1 MGGKFKIKKQQPIAS
16 PVGRTPAKVV
26 FGFSELKD
34 ISYTNGEKDGKFFI
48 KFLGRLKQLSQL
60 GWDAVNVSAKHSF
73 GWEVMD
79 VKSMIRTAQQSVP
92 AGMDKLLVFRA
103 TGDNHV
109 FLGFAKKTLLKLFLL
124 STALVIFILMDN

>member
-48 KFLGRLKQLSQL
+48 KFLGRLKLLSQL
-60 GWDAVNVSAKHSF
+60 DWDAVNVSAKHSF
-73 GWEVMD
+73 GWEVMN
-79 VKSMIRTAQQSVP
+79 VKSMAKSAQQSVP

-109 FLGFAKKTLLKLFLL
+109 FLSYRQQNTFE
-124 STALVIFILMDN
+124 VIFIEYNFGDIYTH

>member
-48 KFLGRLKQLSQL
+48 KFLGRLK
-60 GWDAVNVSAKHSF
+60 
-73 GWEVMD
+73 
-79 VKSMIRTAQQSVP
+79 
-92 AGMDKLLVFRA
+92 
-103 TGDNHV
+103 
-109 FLGFAKKTLLKLFLL
+109 
-124 STALVIFILMDN
+124 

>member
-16 PVGRTPAKVV
+16 PVGRAPAKVV

-34 ISYTNGEKDGKFFI
+34 III

-60 GWDAVNVSAKHSF
+60 DWDAVNVSAKHSF
-73 GWEVMD
+73 GWEVME
-79 VKSMIRTAQQSVP
+79 VKNMTKSAQLSVP

-109 FLGFAKKTLLKLFLL
+109 FLGYRQQNTFE
-124 STALVIFILMDN
+124 VIFIEYNFGDIYSHG

>member
-34 ISYTNGEKDGKFFI
+34 ISYTNGDKDGKFFI

-60 GWDAVNVSAKHSF
+60 DWDAVNVSAKHSF
-73 GWEVMD
+73 GWEVME
-79 VKSMIRTAQQSVP
+79 VKSMTKSAQQSVP

-109 FLGFAKKTLLKLFLL
+109 FLGYRQQNTFE
-124 STALVIFILMDN
+124 VIFIEYNFGDIYSHG

>member
-60 GWDAVNVSAKHSF
+60 DWDAVNVSAKHSF
-73 GWEVMD
+73 GWEIME
-79 VKSMIRTAQQSVP
+79 VKNMT
-92 AGMDKLLVFRA
+92 KLASLF
-103 TGDNHV
+103 N
-109 FLGFAKKTLLKLFLL
+109 TLW
-124 STALVIFILMDN
+124 SYG